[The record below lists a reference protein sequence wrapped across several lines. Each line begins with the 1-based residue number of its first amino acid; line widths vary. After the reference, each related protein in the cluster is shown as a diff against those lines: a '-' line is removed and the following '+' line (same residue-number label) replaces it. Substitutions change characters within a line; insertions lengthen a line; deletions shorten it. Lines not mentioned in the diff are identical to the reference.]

1 MGLLDGKVVIVTGVG
16 PGLGRQ
22 VALAAAVEG
31 AAVVLAARTEAFLD
45 EVAAGITDKGG
56 RALAV
61 PTNIVDPEQCQRL
74 VDRTVDGFGHVDCLV
89 NSAFRPDVFK
99 RFDEVDLKV
108 WRKLFEVNTFGALQL
123 AQAVVPPMKAQ
134 GGGSIVFVGSM
145 VVRKPMEL
153 QGGYAASKAALMS
166 AAQTMAKELGPHRI
180 RVNTVLPGWMWGHL
194 VKVGFEMN
202 EAGGGPSVQQQYDDV
217 TANIPL
223 GEMPTDEEVAKA
235 ILFFASDLSK
245 AVTGQTLDVNG
256 GEVFA

>member
-1 MGLLDGKVVIVTGVG
+1 MGLLDGRVAVVTGVG

-22 VALAAAVEG
+22 VALALSREG
-31 AAVVLAARTEAFLD
+31 AAVALAARTASFLD
-45 EVAAGITDKGG
+45 EVAAEIAAGGG
-56 RALAV
+56 RAIAV
-61 PTNIVDPEQCQRL
+61 PTNIVESSQCQAL
-74 VDRTVDGFGHVDCLV
+74 VERATAELGTIDCLV

-99 RFDEVDLKV
+99 RFDEVDLTAWK
-108 WRKLFEVNTFGALQL
+108 KLFEVNTFGALQL
-123 AQAVVPPMKAQ
+123 AQAAIPVMKRN

-145 VVRKPMEL
+145 VTRKPMEL

-180 RVNTVLPGWMWGHL
+180 RVNTVVPGWMWGHL
-194 VKVGFEMN
+194 VKLGFEMN
-202 EAGGGPSVQQQYDDV
+202 EAGGGPTVKQQYDAV
-217 TANIPL
+217 AANIPL
-223 GEMPTDEEVAKA
+223 GEIPTDEDVAKA